1 VITSRDHF
9 VAVAKNTSAVAAAAL
24 AHRIL
29 TFRGQRVMI
38 DADLAELY
46 GVSTRALNQAV
57 KRNAARFPED
67 FMFRLTR
74 AEKAELVAS
83 GGYLARLKFSPV
95 LPLAFTEHGAI
106 QAANVLNSSQ
116 AVAMGVHVVRA
127 FVKARALAV
136 SHKDLALKLAAFEKR
151 LMQAAVQLHEH
162 DSAIE
167 NLVLAIR
174 DLTAAPPKTSRR
186 IGFSEWKEGEPARR
200 KQNERKDER
209 DQEKNRTE
217 R

>member
-1 VITSRDHF
+1 MAKPTP
-9 VAVAKNTSAVAAAAL
+9 VADGSVAL
-24 AHRIL
+24 AQRIL
-29 TFRGQRVMI
+29 TVRGQRVMI

-57 KRNAARFPED
+57 KRNAARFPDD

-74 AEKAELVAS
+74 AEKDKLIA
-83 GGYLARLKFSPV
+83 GDGHLARLKFSPV
-95 LPLAFTEHGAI
+95 LPFAFTEHGAI

-127 FVKARALAV
+127 FVKTRALAV

-151 LMQAAVQLHEH
+151 LMQATVQLHEH
-162 DSAIE
+162 DEALE

-174 DLTAAPPKTSRR
+174 ELTADPPRQTRR
-186 IGFSEWKEGEPARR
+186 IGFSDWKEKE
-200 KQNERKDER
+200 KEKER
-209 DQEKNRTE
+209 EKEKRG
-217 R
+217 

>member
-1 VITSRDHF
+1 MARNVP
-9 VAVAKNTSAVAAAAL
+9 VATAGVAL
-24 AHRIL
+24 AQRIL
-29 TFRGQRVMI
+29 TIRAQRVMI

-57 KRNAARFPED
+57 KRNAARFPDD

-74 AEKAELVAS
+74 AEKDQLVATVEH
-83 GGYLARLKFSPV
+83 LARMKFSPV
-95 LPLAFTEHGAI
+95 LPFAFTEHGAI

-127 FVKARALAV
+127 FVKARQLAV

-151 LMQAAVQLHEH
+151 LMHATVQLHEH
-162 DSAIE
+162 DEAIE

-174 DLTAAPPKTSRR
+174 ELTAEPPKTPRR
-186 IGFSEWKEGEPARR
+186 IGFTEWKDSEPRR
-200 KQNERKDER
+200 TTREKDRK
-209 DQEKNRTE
+209 EKDRSG
-217 R
+217 

>member
-1 VITSRDHF
+1 M
-9 VAVAKNTSAVAAAAL
+9 AKNTPVAAVSL

-29 TFRGQRVMI
+29 TIRGQRVMI

-57 KRNAARFPED
+57 KRNAARFPDD

-74 AEKAELVAS
+74 AEKEKLIAAD
-83 GGYLARLKFSPV
+83 GHLARLKFSPV
-95 LPLAFTEHGAI
+95 LPFAFTEHGAI

-151 LMQAAVQLHEH
+151 LMQATVQLHEH
-162 DSAIE
+162 DETLE

-174 DLTAAPPKTSRR
+174 ELTAEPSKDTRR
-186 IGFSEWKEGEPARR
+186 IGFSDWKEGEGRRPAGRD
-200 KQNERKDER
+200 KQR
-209 DQEKNRTE
+209 EKE
-217 R
+217 KEKSA

>member
-1 VITSRDHF
+1 
-9 VAVAKNTSAVAAAAL
+9 VAKNTSVAAPRAL

-74 AEKAELVAS
+74 AEKEQLVAS
-83 GGYLARLKFSPV
+83 GGHLARLKFSPA
-95 LPLAFTEHGAI
+95 LPFAFTEHGAI

-162 DSAIE
+162 DAAIE

-174 DLTAAPPKTSRR
+174 ELTAAPRKTSRR
-186 IGFSEWKEGEPARR
+186 IGFSEWKESEPGRL
-200 KQNERKDER
+200 KEDER
-209 DQEKNRTE
+209 EEEREKEKSGAGR
-217 R
+217 

>member
-1 VITSRDHF
+1 M
-9 VAVAKNTSAVAAAAL
+9 AKNAPVPAAHVAL

-29 TFRGQRVMI
+29 TIRGQRVMI

-57 KRNAARFPED
+57 KRNAARFPDD

-74 AEKAELVAS
+74 AEKEKLVA
-83 GGYLARLKFSPV
+83 GDGHLARLKFSPV
-95 LPLAFTEHGAI
+95 LPFAFTEHGAI

-151 LMQAAVQLHEH
+151 LMQATVQLHEH
-162 DSAIE
+162 DETLE

-174 DLTAAPPKTSRR
+174 ELTAEPPRASRR
-186 IGFSEWKEGEPARR
+186 IGFSDWKEGENRRPAVRE
-200 KQNERKDER
+200 KEKDKR
-209 DQEKNRTE
+209 G
-217 R
+217 

>member
-1 VITSRDHF
+1 M
-9 VAVAKNTSAVAAAAL
+9 AKNTPVAASVAL

-29 TFRGQRVMI
+29 TIRGQRVMI

-57 KRNAARFPED
+57 KRNAARFPDD

-74 AEKAELVAS
+74 AEKEKLI
-83 GGYLARLKFSPV
+83 GPEGHLARLKFSPV
-95 LPLAFTEHGAI
+95 LPFAFTEHGAI

-151 LMQAAVQLHEH
+151 LMQATVQLHEH
-162 DSAIE
+162 DETLE

-174 DLTAAPPKTSRR
+174 ELTAEPPKATRR
-186 IGFSEWKEGEPARR
+186 IGFTDWKETEARR
-200 KQNERKDER
+200 AAGREKEREKEKQKSG
-209 DQEKNRTE
+209 
-217 R
+217 

>member
-1 VITSRDHF
+1 M
-9 VAVAKNTSAVAAAAL
+9 AKNDPVPAAHVAL

-29 TFRGQRVMI
+29 TIRGQRVMI

-57 KRNAARFPED
+57 KRNAARFPDD

-74 AEKAELVAS
+74 AEKEKLVA
-83 GGYLARLKFSPV
+83 GDGHLARLKFSPV
-95 LPLAFTEHGAI
+95 LPFAFTEHGAI

-151 LMQAAVQLHEH
+151 LMQATVQLHEH
-162 DSAIE
+162 DEALE

-174 DLTAAPPKTSRR
+174 ELTAEPPRTTRR
-186 IGFSEWKEGEPARR
+186 IGFSEWKESETRRPAVRE
-200 KQNERKDER
+200 KEKDKR
-209 DQEKNRTE
+209 S
-217 R
+217 

>member
-1 VITSRDHF
+1 
-9 VAVAKNTSAVAAAAL
+9 VAKHPLSVAPVTL
-24 AHRIL
+24 AQRIL
-29 TFRGQRVMI
+29 TLRGQRVMI

-74 AEKAELVAS
+74 AEKEHVVAD
-83 GGYLARLKFSPV
+83 GGHLARLEFSPV
-95 LPLAFTEHGAI
+95 FPFAFTEHGAI
-106 QAANVLNSSQ
+106 QAANVLNSTQ

-151 LMQAAVQLHEH
+151 LMQATVQLHEH
-162 DSAIE
+162 DEAIE

-174 DLTAAPPKTSRR
+174 ELTAEPRKTPRR
-186 IGFSEWKEGEPARR
+186 IGFSDWKEGEPRRSAARESEQ
-200 KQNERKDER
+200 KPERSK
-209 DQEKNRTE
+209 EKTKSG
-217 R
+217 

>member
-1 VITSRDHF
+1 VITDRDHL
-9 VAVAKNTSAVAAAAL
+9 VAVAKNTSLAAAGAL

-74 AEKAELVAS
+74 AEKEQLVAA
-83 GGYLARLKFSPV
+83 GGHLARLKFSPV
-95 LPLAFTEHGAI
+95 LPFAFTEHGAI

-162 DSAIE
+162 DAAID

-174 DLTAAPPKTSRR
+174 ELTAAPPKTSRR
-186 IGFSEWKEGEPARR
+186 IGFSEWKERESGRAKE
-200 KQNERKDER
+200 NERKGER
-209 DQEKNRTE
+209 EKEKNGTGR
-217 R
+217 